1 LTDDR
6 RLIPIYDATAP
17 IVCTLTAGE
26 VQERRDLLEWLRANL
41 ARITRTEHGMLLHFP
56 AGAGADIDDRL
67 QHFARV
73 EKQCCQFWG
82 FEVEHSGRATTLRWD
97 APPAAHALAEQ
108 LLAWFQGDDSIDSAG
123 LL

>member
-6 RLIPIYDATAP
+6 RRIPLYDATAP

-26 VQERRDLLEWLRANL
+26 VQERRDLLGWLRANVV
-41 ARITRTEHGMLLHFP
+41 RTDRTEHGMLLHFT
-56 AGAGADIDDRL
+56 ADDGVDAQL

-73 EKQCCQFWG
+73 EKQCCRFWG
-82 FEVEHSGRATTLRWD
+82 FEVERDAATTMLRWD
-97 APPAAHALAEQ
+97 APPAADE
-108 LLAWFQGDDSIDSAG
+108 LLERLMAWFRGDEGADLSG